1 MIDYGTTKSTVK
13 PEPLKIDEFSVW
25 VCSNITPI
33 TETNPDGEH
42 EFNGFEFDMVQYDKD
57 EYIRLMNEK
66 TALVEQQLT
75 YTQLALV
82 EVYEMIGG

>member
-1 MIDYGTTKSTVK
+1 MIDYGRTRSTVK

-33 TETNPDGEH
+33 VETDPDGEH
-42 EFNGFEFDMVQYDKD
+42 EFNGFEFDMIQYDKD
-57 EYIRLMNEK
+57 EYIRMMDAK

-75 YTQLALV
+75 DTQLALC
-82 EVYEMIGG
+82 EVYEMLI

>member
-1 MIDYGTTKSTVK
+1 MIDYGRTRSTVK

-33 TETNPDGEH
+33 VETDPDGER

-57 EYIRLMNEK
+57 EYIRMMDAK

-75 YTQLALV
+75 DTQLALV
-82 EVYEMIGG
+82 EVYEMMI